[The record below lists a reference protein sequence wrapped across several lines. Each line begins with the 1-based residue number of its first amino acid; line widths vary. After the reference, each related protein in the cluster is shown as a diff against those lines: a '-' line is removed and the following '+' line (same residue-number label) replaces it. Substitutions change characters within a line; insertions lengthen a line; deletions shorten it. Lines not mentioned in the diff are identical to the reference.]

1 MISDLL
7 LIISCIYLLFGAI
20 GINSQKGV
28 LPKLLTSSLIDACA
42 FIILIVALILKCGF
56 TVLSVK
62 LIIVLMFI
70 LFTNPVINHY
80 ITRAAYKSQMNK
92 EEV

>member
-1 MISDLL
+1 MISDILL
-7 LIISCIYLLFGAI
+7 VFACIYLLFGAV
-20 GINSQKGV
+20 GINRQKGV
-28 LPKLLTSSLIDACA
+28 LAKLLTSSLIDACS
-42 FIILIVALILKCGF
+42 FIILIIALILKCGF

-70 LFTNPVINHY
+70 LLTNPVINHY
-80 ITRAAYKSQMNK
+80 ITRAAYKDQRSK